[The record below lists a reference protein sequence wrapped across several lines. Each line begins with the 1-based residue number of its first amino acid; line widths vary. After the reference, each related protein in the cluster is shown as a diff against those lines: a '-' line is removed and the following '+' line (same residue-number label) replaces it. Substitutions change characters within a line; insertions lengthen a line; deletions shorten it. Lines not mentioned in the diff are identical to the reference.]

1 MRQYVRVL
9 VCLVGL
15 LLAGLAPGWA
25 ADGKVNGMNVRIL
38 VRELQLQNGKWVTAE
53 VWYKDDWSGSATVED
68 SKFITHALR
77 PWANQ
82 LENVLELEIV
92 GGEFW
97 KEDWNQMR
105 EMSTGLRNL
114 RSFKITDGVKVV
126 QPMVDYDGASTLNSA
141 CRYLEVHKLE
151 SVGAN
156 AFYEA
161 QLETVLLPDVK
172 RIGKRAF
179 HGNTRL
185 SVLDI
190 KKVKFIGAEAFR
202 NCNMLNSIELLNID
216 TIDHSAFKGCTS
228 LNYAKINIRV
238 KQELKKQWD
247 TWKQDYI
254 DRVVHLPFPYCDM
267 SYDEK
272 ENGQKKYPQHYAV
285 FSECAKSKILIPC
298 DERGRVLP
306 ESEIRSVFG
315 KCRRFQADYKE
326 YHAGMT
332 WNEDEG
338 WQDFTVGI
346 ASVAVTIA
354 AEDNPSKQYGTV
366 YAPPHFMPGSDIE
379 LKPLLREGAT
389 LSKVV
394 VNYMENGRPVSKFV
408 DGRVVSLPKGVSDVR
423 ILWKA
428 KANEMKLRINGVDW
442 AASSI
447 QEGLNKAKIVA
458 DQVESLEVYGG
469 CVEECDWRTMSKMYK
484 AESIRVKPTVKYC
497 TPARSTRTSLGSSL
511 RWDNLKYLELAKM
524 DEIAFYALGL
534 EQLVGNDE
542 IQLELFPNV
551 TYIADAGLEHKKQK
565 VRVVGLPARP
575 PYYKSANY
583 KPWKSETE
591 WGDLGR
597 AFLVPVTP
605 QGVPLEGRELEESL
619 NKYKEEYDKFCKTLD
634 PPENPGGWYGRSLEW
649 LRAKVEASTDGE
661 LVMNSPFGVYG
672 RGETPRFKAK
682 NEVGKVLKEV
692 YFKTARGVE
701 TQGTVEGTGASGFL
715 PPLNEHVTVR
725 GVWGDAAYEV
735 RVKSPIEHGKVEVS
749 SGSANYKQKIV
760 VTCTPENGYRIVRGS
775 VQYTYTDAAS
785 GKEVTKQAEAQAD
798 GTYEFEM
805 PNASVTV
812 SAEFESQLRF
822 KILQDPAMTNGK
834 VKVRPEQD
842 DYAVKSLPVFTA
854 VPNQGFL
861 RDGELIEYAL
871 SSEPDKWMEI
881 PKGHD
886 PHDPK
891 AEVRVL
897 EMPESDILVRAQF
910 KENPNAKYK
919 VTIDSK
925 YADGMIAALPA
936 ERLAPGDTVHLKFTP
951 PRGLQFKDVRYCE
964 GSLPSGP
971 WKMVGPGNSF
981 AMPESDVFI
990 TADTVANP
998 NAKWSVTVDPTVPE
1012 GFLSPE
1018 PKEKIEWGERVYIR
1032 QTYDPR
1038 VYDLVPGSVKWSRKT
1053 DPPEWRELDN
1063 TWTLLMPD
1071 GDVIL
1076 TAKFVTKPG
1085 HEMFT
1090 IEKEVDGR
1098 GTLTVIANGEA
1109 LANGSSVRMNTE
1121 IEILTEPADG
1131 YVLNKVILNG
1141 EEYREGKFTVTV
1153 RENITMKAYFAE
1165 GETTDVAAQHALEV
1179 SPNPFGNE
1187 LHIVGEGLKRVTMFS
1202 MMGLEVL
1209 RISNG
1214 FDHVGTQHLPAGVYV
1229 MRVEWQDGSIST
1241 HRLVRK

>member
-25 ADGKVNGMNVRIL
+25 ADGKVGGMNVRIL

-53 VWYKDDWSGSATVED
+53 VWYKDDWSGSATVEG
-68 SKFITHALR
+68 SKFITHVLR

-97 KEDWNQMR
+97 TEDWNQMR

-126 QPMVDYDGASTLNSA
+126 KPMGDYDGASTLNSA

-151 SVGAN
+151 RVGAN

-190 KKVKFIGAEAFR
+190 KNVKFIGAEAFR
-202 NCNMLNSIELLNID
+202 NCVMLNSIELLKID
-216 TIDHSAFKGCTS
+216 SIDHSAFKGCVS
-228 LNYAKINIRV
+228 LNYVKINIREQKIKLREWNEATHKFDSVV
-238 KQELKKQWD
+238 KG
-247 TWKQDYI
+247 Y
-254 DRVVHLPFPYCDM
+254 PFPYCDM
-267 SYDEK
+267 SWWDEV
-272 ENGQKKYPQHYAV
+272 PQHYEV
-285 FSECAKSKILIPC
+285 FSECAKNKILIPC
-298 DERGRVLP
+298 DERGEALTER
-306 ESEIRSVFG
+306 EIRSIFSI
-315 KCRRFQADYKE
+315 CRMWVNRGHNHPHME
-326 YHAGMT
+326 
-332 WNEDEG
+332 WNENAG
-338 WQDFTVGI
+338 WQGLPVGI
-346 ASVAVTIA
+346 SSIAVAIYPEGT
-354 AEDNPSKQYGTV
+354 SKSGDHGSV
-366 YAPPHFMPGSDIE
+366 YAPPRVMPGSDIE
-379 LKPLLREGAT
+379 LKPFLHEGYT

-394 VNYMENGRPVSKFV
+394 VSYMENGRLVSKFV
-408 DGRVVSLPKGVSDVR
+408 DGRTISLPNGATNVQIV
-423 ILWKA
+423 WTA
-428 KANEMKLRINGVDW
+428 KVNEMKLRINGVDW

-484 AESIRVKPTVKYC
+484 AESIRVKPTVEYC

-524 DEIAFYALGL
+524 DQIAFHALGL
-534 EQLVGNDE
+534 EQLVGNKE

-597 AFLVPVTP
+597 AFLVPVTS

-619 NKYKEEYDKFCKTLD
+619 NKYKEEYDKFCKTLK
-634 PPENPGGWYGRSLEW
+634 PPTNPGGWYGRSLEW

-682 NEVGKVLKEV
+682 NKVGKVLKEV

-749 SGSANYKQKIV
+749 SGSANYQQKIV
-760 VTCTPENGYRIVRGS
+760 ITCTPENGYRIVRGS

-891 AEVRVL
+891 VKVRVL

-1187 LHIVGEGLKRVTMFS
+1187 LHIAGEGLKRVTMFS